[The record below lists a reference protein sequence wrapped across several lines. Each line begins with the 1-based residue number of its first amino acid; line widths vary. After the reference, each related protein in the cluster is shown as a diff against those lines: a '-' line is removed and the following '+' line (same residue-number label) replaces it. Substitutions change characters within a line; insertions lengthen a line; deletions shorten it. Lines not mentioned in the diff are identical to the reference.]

1 VSGVEERTLLE
12 AMHQRRD
19 REHDARGGGDR
30 FSAAAV
36 TSAPDALPVT
46 EILRA
51 VSRTE
56 QELLRLVLLVPE
68 THDALLDGVG
78 PDRLPSQVARELFR
92 AVVIAR
98 APDEHG
104 VRPPFSLSAVLDGLD
119 EESRALGQA
128 LISRPGPNPR
138 DLGDRSLAY
147 EIERLVLELEDVEW
161 HERSTFNRDATA
173 EAERDGDR
181 ETVDRLTLE
190 RRLLNEQRRSLDRRR
205 DTTRLF
211 GRAVVPTG

>member
-1 VSGVEERTLLE
+1 
-12 AMHQRRD
+12 
-19 REHDARGGGDR
+19 
-30 FSAAAV
+30 
-36 TSAPDALPVT
+36 
-46 EILRA
+46 
-51 VSRTE
+51 
-56 QELLRLVLLVPE
+56 
-68 THDALLDGVG
+68 
-78 PDRLPSQVARELFR
+78 
-92 AVVIAR
+92 
-98 APDEHG
+98 

-119 EESRALGQA
+119 EESRAHGQA